1 MNLYFLLNSLAGGGA
16 ERVAVNLSK
25 ILPVKS
31 LLLLEREIKYEIPEG
46 KIVFLSSHTTKT
58 NPILKTFYIPLYAKS
73 LSQRLEKNSIVI
85 SFLERA
91 NYVNILAKPYSKHR
105 SFISIH
111 MSQLTGRKRHHP
123 YNFLSKLLYPKADK
137 VTCVSKSIAEELK
150 THYKV
155 PEDKLV
161 VIYNPIFI
169 DDIKELSRK
178 PLGEYETIFNYPVL
192 ITAGRLTKPKG
203 QWYLL
208 RIFKELKK
216 EFPELKLLILGEGEL
231 KEYLT
236 GLSKDLGLKTY
247 VWDKDQLSE
256 NFDVYFL
263 GFQKNPFKFIAR
275 SKLFVF
281 PSLWEGFGNVLIE
294 SMACGTAVVSAD
306 CRSGPREILAP
317 DTDFEYQTKEPE
329 YAEYGILM
337 PVFEVKFKRADEP
350 LDEVE
355 RMWAET
361 LKELLRREELI
372 ELYRH
377 KALQRARDF
386 DIEKIAK
393 EWEKIMNV

>member
-1 MNLYFLLNSLAGGGA
+1 
-16 ERVAVNLSK
+16 
-25 ILPVKS
+25 I
-31 LLLLEREIKYEIPEG
+31 
-46 KIVFLSSHTTKT
+46 
-58 NPILKTFYIPLYAKS
+58 
-73 LSQRLEKNSIVI
+73 
-85 SFLERA
+85 
-91 NYVNILAKPYSKHR
+91 
-105 SFISIH
+105 
-111 MSQLTGRKRHHP
+111 
-123 YNFLSKLLYPKADK
+123 
-137 VTCVSKSIAEELK
+137 
-150 THYKV
+150 
-155 PEDKLV
+155 
-161 VIYNPIFI
+161 
-169 DDIKELSRK
+169 
-178 PLGEYETIFNYPVL
+178 L
-192 ITAGRLTKPKG
+192 ITVGRLTKQKG

-317 DTDFEYQTKEPE
+317 NTDFEYQTKEPE

-337 PVFEVKFKRADEP
+337 PTFKFEFKNANEP
-350 LDEVE
+350 LDEIEMV
-355 RMWAET
+355 WVKVIDDL
-361 LKELLRREELI
+361 LKREELRKR
-372 ELYRH
+372 YAA
-377 KALQRARDF
+377 KAVERAKHF
-386 DIEKIAK
+386 DINLISNQWSQILYKISTGG
-393 EWEKIMNV
+393 M